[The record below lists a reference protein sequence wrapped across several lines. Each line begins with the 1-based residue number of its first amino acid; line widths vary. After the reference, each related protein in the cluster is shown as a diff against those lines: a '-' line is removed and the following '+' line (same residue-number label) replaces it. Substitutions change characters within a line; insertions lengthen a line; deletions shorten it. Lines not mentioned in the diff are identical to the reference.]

1 MYSFALFPASPH
13 RIHFHISCFGMFL
26 HVGGKVL
33 VSSVFAKLLIQDTVC
48 GLLLFLSGTISNLST
63 ESQISNAEDSGINI
77 GGRPSVA
84 TVDMNRPE
92 YKYWQSYPSYTEA
105 KNVYRKEARWDLYQ

>member
-1 MYSFALFPASPH
+1 MFKRDVDIVCHPTAGANMRRFFQRAIDCGAYLIASTPQFETTSVLSPDGDILAL
-13 RIHFHISCFGMFL
+13 
-26 HVGGKVL
+26 
-33 VSSVFAKLLIQDTVC
+33 
-48 GLLLFLSGTISNLST
+48 
-63 ESQISNAEDSGINI
+63 AEENEGYA
-77 GGRPSVA
+77 VA